1 MRIDDLKYRVRTKI
15 DELGSN
21 DSDMIDIDRD
31 NKQLDVMIEGA
42 AVDGLRYLLLRV
54 PLESLKGDKSTEA
67 VTINSESLVGT
78 VNLPADFLRLKSVRL
93 SSWSRAVSSLVPED
107 SAYYLMQNDAYACG
121 IPERPVAALIE
132 GTTRQLELYKAAS
145 TSDTL
150 SMYYIPIPK
159 ISKNTLGDKEMDVDV
174 SLEEPLV
181 YVVSSMVM
189 QSYKDFDLSAKL
201 LSTADT
207 LLGL

>member
-93 SSWSRAVSSLVPED
+93 SSWHRSLSSVVTDD
-107 SAYYLMQNDAYACG
+107 SSSYLMQKDAYACG
-121 IPERPVAALIE
+121 VPERPVAALIE